1 MKTFKINILKA
12 ICFSIL
18 LCIFSVTANAALIS
32 NTTSINFNSLGGF
45 NTGMVNYQELGGALL
60 GTNIDIGTISG
71 IGTAANAGNYTCQEC
86 KLNFATGNLIQADS
100 SGSTYVFDAGGF
112 FEITGTI
119 LTGIGADIVS
129 GITPLLMGEWTA
141 PITVNIFNGAI
152 TVSLGIGIDTKHP
165 DLLDFFGETGN
176 SFSFANTNISL
187 ADLLNPIS
195 AMATFETNVI
205 DANVTNISNVP
216 LPGALWLLASG
227 LMGLVMRA
235 RCRNVS

>member
-1 MKTFKINILKA
+1 MKTLKINILNT
-12 ICFSIL
+12 ICCTAL

-32 NTTSINFNSLGGF
+32 NTTSINFNSLGGP
-45 NTGMVNYQELGGALL
+45 NTGMVNYQEVNGVLN
-60 GTNIDIGTISG
+60 GTNIQIGMVSG
-71 IGTAANAGNYTCQEC
+71 IGTAANAGNYTCQDC

-100 SGSTYVFDAGGF
+100 AGNTYVFDTGGF

-129 GITPLLMGEWTA
+129 DITPLLTGEWSA

-152 TVSLGIGIDTKHP
+152 TVSLGVGTDTKHP

-176 SFSFANTNISL
+176 NFSFANTNISL

-205 DANVTNISNVP
+205 DTNVINVSNVP
-216 LPGALWLLASG
+216 LPGALWLLVSG
-227 LMGLVMRA
+227 LMGLVMSA
-235 RCRNVS
+235 RYRNI